1 MYKIIKTIHKNLL
14 IFFLID
20 FVKLQLKQVLK
31 DKIPLDTLNSCV
43 DYLKNK
49 NIIDVSKSNINDY
62 KNIPLILE
70 MEARLNEWTNKP

>member
-1 MYKIIKTIHKNLL
+1 MYKIIKTI
-14 IFFLID
+14 
-20 FVKLQLKQVLK
+20 
-31 DKIPLDTLNSCV
+31 NSCV